1 MPFEDMGKD
10 ARDNRPRYEDL
21 DFEERAKQ
29 EHLDSLYE
37 DDYDDEDYGRGR
49 GKLAIVLGIVGL
61 ILIIFLIFRTVS
73 LNSELEEVQNKLTQS
88 EEYKTKYEDIQLEK
102 MQLEEELENL
112 KNPDGA
118 KKETDDEKKDEEKT
132 DDKKDSSSA
141 SSGSTTEYTVQQGDT
156 MWTIAQKT
164 LGNGA
169 EYQKILDAN
178 GLKESDTLKPG
189 SKIKIPKA

>member
-1 MPFEDMGKD
+1 
-10 ARDNRPRYEDL
+10 
-21 DFEERAKQ
+21 
-29 EHLDSLYE
+29 
-37 DDYDDEDYGRGR
+37 
-49 GKLAIVLGIVGL
+49 
-61 ILIIFLIFRTVS
+61 
-73 LNSELEEVQNKLTQS
+73 
-88 EEYKTKYEDIQLEK
+88 